1 MPDTSQGVSI
11 GDAVLSFIG
20 DTQQLDQSIDNVG
33 AKVEAGMSRSGAAVQ
48 QFENTLDSTG
58 TTATEA
64 GENIEAAMTEKA
76 TPSIREARGEAM
88 LLGEALGVR
97 LPRHV
102 SSFVATLPGV
112 GEALE
117 SAFAATAVFFVLDA
131 VIKLTEKMSDFLAV
145 TFVFMQNMKD
155 ADAATASLNKTILD
169 QVERLKE
176 AEKAFD
182 RVGLSAER
190 LARLKIGDDLEGQL
204 QKITAELNKQNEPL
218 KAQAG
223 FWEKTKNAMIDVL
236 RLKEIGT
243 AQEEADAAKLAEIRN
258 NQTQADKAA
267 AEAHRVAAEQ
277 NATVD
282 KEAAIEA
289 AKEADKFWQKNQKQ
303 LDSYSWDAQ
312 QKILALGHAL
322 NNIMA
327 GVNTLPAGRNMTDH
341 LLGDDFKDK
350 FGQYEEAA
358 KTLGIT
364 LRSDLVT
371 ELNEATKARDL
382 LRASGVAGTQEMR
395 QADLAV
401 EKLTQD
407 LHKFDTEGK
416 TTITSLI
423 QMGTELKKGKDDW
436 QAFSTEMGSAMASA
450 LAAGQGV
457 GKAAEA
463 AVEQELAALSKKAL
477 AQAIYY
483 TGLGFAALASMD
495 YSGAAQYF
503 EAAGILGGIGVG
515 SGVAAHAMGG
525 GGSGSNPGGGS
536 SSANSASPIQT
547 SGSTSQAPAT
557 TTNVQRFAAGA
568 LVSQPTMAMIGDAP
582 GGGSA
587 REGVLPLDNPD
598 AMRQI
603 AGALAEHLSG
613 NNGLTFHTHVR
624 GGVID
629 SSTLKSVMR
638 QMSKKI
644 KQGTGIMTSSN
655 THRITRRSA

>member
-568 LVSQPTMAMIGDAP
+568 LVSQPTLAMIGDAI
-582 GGGSA
+582 GGGA
-587 REGVLPLDNPD
+587 ANEGVLPLDNPD

-603 AGALAEHLSG
+603 AGAIAEHLDGPASSAG
-613 NNGLTFHTHVR
+613 HTFNMR
-624 GGVID
+624 GHFSKSEMKEIVKKISHGVQHGTMSVHS
-629 SSTLKSVMR
+629 SST
-638 QMSKKI
+638 
-644 KQGTGIMTSSN
+644 G
-655 THRITRRSA
+655 RITRRSP

>member
-1 MPDTSQGVSI
+1 MPDTSQGISI

-33 AKVEAGMSRSGAAVQ
+33 AKVEAGMARSGAAVQ

-58 TTATEA
+58 ATATEA

-117 SAFAATAVFFVLDA
+117 SAFAATAVLFVLDA
-131 VIKLTEKMSDFLAV
+131 VVKLTEKMSDFLAV
-145 TFVFMQNMKD
+145 TFVFTQNMKD

-182 RVGLSAER
+182 RVGLSAEK
-190 LARLKIGDDLEGQL
+190 LARLKIGDDLESQL

-267 AEAHRVAAEQ
+267 AEAHRVAAKQ
-277 NATVD
+277 NAEVD

-303 LDSYSWDAQ
+303 LDAYSWDAQ

-322 NNIMA
+322 NSIMA

-350 FGQYEEAA
+350 FGQYEDAV

-371 ELNEATKARDL
+371 QLNEATKARDL
-382 LRASGVAGTQEMR
+382 LHQSGIAGTQELR

-407 LHKFDTEGK
+407 LHKVDTERK

-436 QAFSTEMGSAMASA
+436 QAFSTEMGSAIASA
-450 LAAGQGV
+450 IAAGQGV
-457 GKAAEA
+457 GKAAEQ
-463 AVEQELAALSKKAL
+463 AVEQELEALSKKAL
-477 AQAIYY
+477 AQSIYY
-483 TGLGFAALASMD
+483 TGLGFAALASGNFG
-495 YSGAAQYF
+495 SATQYF
-503 EAAGILGGIGVG
+503 EAAGILGGIGLG
-515 SGVAAHAMGG
+515 SGVAAHAIGG
-525 GGSGSNPGGGS
+525 GASGSNPGGGS
-536 SSANSASPIQT
+536 SSATSASPIQT
-547 SGSTSQAPAT
+547 TGSTSQGTVT
-557 TTNVQRFAAGA
+557 TTNVQRFAAGGM
-568 LVSQPTMAMIGDAP
+568 VSAPTLAMIGDAI
-582 GGGSA
+582 GGGSQTEA
-587 REGVLPLDNPD
+587 VLPLENDAVMEKLADHLASRMPQGGGMGDIHVHVKGMISGDNLNKVV
-598 AMRQI
+598 RQI
-603 AGALAEHLSG
+603 SRRV
-613 NNGLTFHTHVR
+613 NR
-624 GGVID
+624 GTSNLNS
-629 SSTLKSVMR
+629 SST
-638 QMSKKI
+638 
-644 KQGTGIMTSSN
+644 G
-655 THRITRRSA
+655 RITRRSP